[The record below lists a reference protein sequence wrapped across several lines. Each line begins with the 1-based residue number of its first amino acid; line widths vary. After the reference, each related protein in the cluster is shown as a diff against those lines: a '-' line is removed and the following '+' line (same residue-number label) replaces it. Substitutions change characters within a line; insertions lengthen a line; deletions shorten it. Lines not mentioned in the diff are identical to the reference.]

1 MDARFYNSEEIDIER
16 LAQDLMNVYNAQGY
30 QTQQIGN
37 KDQMLVQIKKGGDLE
52 ALVGLQAALSLT
64 IQRTG
69 GGTLAAIGQQ
79 KWLDKAAVGT
89 IGIIGFAFLWPL
101 AITAGAGALRQASL
115 GNQVLNIVDG
125 LVHQQ
130 RPDVQMGPVPA
141 QFMPQMQQQ
150 WGNPPGYRQQ
160 APFYTPPAQ
169 QQPQTPPTYTPPQ
182 PAYTPPQPM
191 SQQAPAQLRCT
202 NCNTPYEQG
211 DTFCSGCGR
220 SLTPAKIYCANCHA
234 ELKPGASFCPNCG
247 SSTFQ
252 QTVTPAGSARPQQ
265 APPVQ
270 PKPAAPVYT
279 PTQQTPPAPPKPAVP
294 VYTPPAN
301 PLTPPVQPRV
311 EPYVAPPAVQ
321 KPKPAPEPLYVPP
334 VTQEPV
340 VQPQPKVTMIPTDTA
355 GAETLS
361 APPQPKPQP
370 QYYIPSNPQAQTAS
384 QAQQLAA
391 SQSTIANQ
399 PVQSQQSTVDA
410 TVPWGVLTFADSK
423 QVELTGASALVGR
436 YDHDLGGERPAVD
449 LSDQQGADTTSRV
462 HAVFEHNGT
471 TYTLTDL
478 NSTNSTR
485 INNKRLDPD
494 KATPINDGDTILFGK
509 VSSTYKKL

>member
-16 LAQDLMNVYNAQGY
+16 LAQDLMNAYNAQGY
-30 QTQQIGN
+30 QTQQIGG
-37 KDQMLVQIKKGGDLE
+37 KDQVLVQIKKGGDLE

-69 GGTLAAIGQQ
+69 GGTLAMIGQQ

-115 GNQVLNIVDG
+115 GNQVLNIVDR
-125 LVHQQ
+125 LVRQQ
-130 RPDVQMGPVPA
+130 RPNVQMGPVPA

-150 WGNPPGYRQQ
+150 WGTPPGYGQQ
-160 APFYTPPAQ
+160 VPVYTPPAQ
-169 QQPQTPPTYTPPQ
+169 QQPQTPPM
-182 PAYTPPQPM
+182 YTPPQPM
-191 SQQAPAQLRCT
+191 SQAAPAQLRCT

-211 DTFCSGCGR
+211 DTFCSGCGH

-252 QTVTPAGSARPQQ
+252 QTMRPAGNAQAQQVPPQPARP
-265 APPVQ
+265 AP
-270 PKPAAPVYT
+270 PVYT
-279 PTQQTPPAPPKPAVP
+279 PTQQTPSAPPKPEIP
-294 VYTPPAN
+294 VYTPLA
-301 PLTPPVQPRV
+301 TPPVQPRV
-311 EPYVAPPAVQ
+311 EQPYVPPTITQ

-334 VTQEPV
+334 VTQNPA
-340 VQPQPKVTMIPTDTA
+340 VQPQPKVTMMPTNTADTEVPA
-355 GAETLS
+355 

-370 QYYIPSNPQAQTAS
+370 QYYIPSNPQAQAAPS

-391 SQSTIANQ
+391 SQPTVADQ
-399 PVQSQQSTVDA
+399 PVLSQQSTVDA
-410 TVPWGVLTFADSK
+410 TVPWGVLTFADGK
-423 QVELTGASALVGR
+423 QVQLTGTSALVGR

-462 HAVFEHNGT
+462 HAVFEHNGN

>member
-16 LAQDLMNVYNAQGY
+16 LSQDLMNVYTAQGY

-52 ALVGLQAALSLT
+52 ALVGLQAALSLS

-69 GGTLAAIGQQ
+69 GGTLATIGQQ

-125 LVHQQ
+125 LVRQQ
-130 RPDVQMGPVPA
+130 QPNVQAGPVPS

-150 WGNPPGYRQQ
+150 WGNHPGYGQQ
-160 APFYTPPAQ
+160 VPVYTPPVQ
-169 QQPQTPPTYTPPQ
+169 QQPQTPPM
-182 PAYTPPQPM
+182 YTPPQPM
-191 SQQAPAQLRCT
+191 MQPAQPMSKEAPAQLRCT
-202 NCNTPYEQG
+202 NCNTPYEPG

-252 QTVTPAGSARPQQ
+252 QTVTPAGNAQAQQLPPQP
-265 APPVQ
+265 AP
-270 PKPAAPVYT
+270 PVYT
-279 PTQQTPPAPPKPAVP
+279 PTQQTPPVQPKPAVP
-294 VYTPPAN
+294 VYTPPA
-301 PLTPPVQPRV
+301 TPPVQPRV
-311 EPYVAPPAVQ
+311 EQPPYVPPTVTER
-321 KPKPAPEPLYVPP
+321 PKPAPEPLYVPP
-334 VTQEPV
+334 VTQNPS
-340 VQPQPKVTMIPTDTA
+340 VQPQPKVTMVPSNTSNT
-355 GAETLS
+355 E

-370 QYYIPSNPQAQTAS
+370 QYYVPSNPQVQATSA
-384 QAQQLAA
+384 QAQQFAA
-391 SQSTIANQ
+391 SQPTVVDQ
-399 PVQSQQSTVDA
+399 PVQSQQPTVDA
-410 TVPWGVLTFADSK
+410 TVPWGVLTFEGGN
-423 QVELTGASALVGR
+423 QVQLTGASALVGR
-436 YDHDLGGERPAVD
+436 YDHDLGGDRPAVD

-462 HAVFEHNGT
+462 HAVFEHNGSS
-471 TYTLTDL
+471 YTLTDL

-494 KATPINDGDTILFGK
+494 KATSINDGDTILFGK
-509 VSSTYKKL
+509 VSCTYKKL